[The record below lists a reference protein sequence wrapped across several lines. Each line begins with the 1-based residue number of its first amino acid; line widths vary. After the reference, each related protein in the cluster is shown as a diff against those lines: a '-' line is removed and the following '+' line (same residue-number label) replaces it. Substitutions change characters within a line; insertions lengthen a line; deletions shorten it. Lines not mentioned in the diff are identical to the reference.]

1 MRATSINIALRKDC
15 EHLMNATPTT
25 ESPIATPLSAT
36 RPHRSKTI
44 AMLFAVFLG
53 GAGAHRFY
61 LHGRRDFL
69 AWNYL
74 LALLLFLCALIVA
87 RGPHSWTVSVL
98 ALFPVSIYIGWI
110 EALVIGL
117 TGDEKWDTRF
127 NRGSARSSRSGWP
140 IAVLLVLTFA
150 IGITAFLFS
159 LTRAI
164 DLFLTNGAF
173 G

>member
-1 MRATSINIALRKDC
+1 
-15 EHLMNATPTT
+15 MNATSTT
-25 ESPIATPLSAT
+25 ESPSLTTTPGTHA
-36 RPHRSKTI
+36 HRNKTV
-44 AMLFAVFLG
+44 AMLLAVFLG
-53 GAGAHRFY
+53 GTGAHRFY
-61 LHGRRDFL
+61 LHGKRDFL

-74 LALLLFLCALIVA
+74 LALLLFICALIVA

-110 EALVIGL
+110 EALMIGL
-117 TGDEKWDTRF
+117 TSDEHWDARF
-127 NRGSARSSRSGWP
+127 NRGSAHKSQSRWP
-140 IAVLLVLTFA
+140 IVVLLVLTFA
-150 IGITAFLFS
+150 IGITGFLFS

>member
-1 MRATSINIALRKDC
+1 
-15 EHLMNATPTT
+15 MNATPTT
-25 ESPIATPLSAT
+25 EPTSAT
-36 RPHRSKTI
+36 RAPATRTHRSKTV

-61 LHGRRDFL
+61 LHGKRDFL

-74 LALLLFLCALIVA
+74 LALLLFICALIVA

-117 TGDEKWDTRF
+117 TGDDKWDARF
-127 NRGSARSSRSGWP
+127 NRDSACRSGSGWP

-150 IGITAFLFS
+150 VGITAFLFS